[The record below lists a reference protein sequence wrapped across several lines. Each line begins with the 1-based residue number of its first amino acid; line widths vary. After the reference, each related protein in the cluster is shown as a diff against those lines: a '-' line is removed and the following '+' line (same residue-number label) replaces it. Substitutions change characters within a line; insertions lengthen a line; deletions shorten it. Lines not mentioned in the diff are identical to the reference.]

1 MEIWPKD
8 ADAETGVAVA
18 GVDQGIDDVVVA
30 AGVTGGGF

>member
-1 MEIWPKD
+1 MEICTKG

-18 GVDQGIDDVVVA
+18 GVDQVIDDVVA